1 MEEIKMN
8 ERLCNALIDKAIF
21 YSIVNILN
29 GGTKSCRIFDQFDN
43 FIKYVLTL
51 ILKQLNLSI
60 NDVGSIL
67 YSENRSTGYDD
78 MFYSW
83 YTIELKLPYNYVY
96 IDYNTFKPKILTFK
110 KMYISIHFFRN
121 CLFSFRIVV
130 DSNKFNSIVFYD
142 FEYAIKMCE
151 KVLSNTNHSKRL
163 ESILREILSLLKHDY
178 SSETIRIHLK
188 ESNKY

>member
-1 MEEIKMN
+1 MKEK
-8 ERLCNALIDKAIF
+8 LYDTLIDKVIF
-21 YSIVNILN
+21 YSITNILN
-29 GGTKSCRIFDQFDN
+29 GSTKNRCIFSPFDI
-43 FIKYVLTL
+43 FIKYIFTL

-178 SSETIRIHLK
+178 SSESICMYLK
-188 ESNKY
+188 ESNIN

>member
-60 NDVGSIL
+60 DDIGSIL
-67 YSENRSTGYDD
+67 HSENRSTGYDD

-83 YTIELKLPYNYVY
+83 LTIELKSSYNYTY
-96 IDYNTFKPKILTFK
+96 IDYITSKPKILSFK
-110 KMYISIHFFRN
+110 KMYISIHYFRN

-130 DSNKFNSIVFYD
+130 SNDKINSILFYD
-142 FEYAIKMCE
+142 FNYSIKMCE
-151 KVLSNTNHSKRL
+151 KVLLNINHSKIL
-163 ESILREILSLLKHDY
+163 ESVFREFLSTLKNDY
-178 SSETIRIHLK
+178 SPESICMYLK
-188 ESNKY
+188 ESNIN